1 MTEEEQDRFY
11 NRLCMLTGEQVA
23 QAFTD
28 WHGTQLLT
36 EEFMQNVREEYFGE
50 DE

>member
-1 MTEEEQDRFY
+1 MTEEQILFY
-11 NRLCMLTGEQVA
+11 DELATLSGEQVA

-36 EEFMQNVREEYFGE
+36 EEFMQSVREEYLGE
-50 DE
+50 